1 MKNNKRMLIRN
12 SLFSVGVGL
21 AAGLASTVF
30 LFSLD
35 YVTKTRD
42 DNPVIIWFLPF
53 AGLLIGWLYLRF
65 GGTSHRGSALII
77 EEIVNPRER
86 IPARMTPLVLVS
98 TLLTHLCGGSAGRE
112 GTAVQMGAA
121 LSDQIANRWKVDPK
135 ERKAL
140 LLAGAGAGF
149 GSAIGAPW
157 AGVFFGMEMIQIGKF
172 RVTAFLQ
179 CLIASGTAS
188 MVTHFLGAPHTLYP
202 APHFFA
208 YSLRGF
214 FSVAVSSVLFGL
226 LAAGFA
232 RTTHQ
237 VEHLFKRTI
246 SYSPLRSFIGG
257 CFLVGLYAW
266 EGSYRYTGLGISVI
280 QESMYQPGAFRDV
293 FFKFIF
299 TVLTLASGFKG
310 GEFIPLV
317 FMGTTLGSTLSQW
330 LPISSNLL
338 GAVGFAAVFGA
349 ASNTPLASTL
359 MAIELFG
366 PAITPYAL
374 LGCFISYFCSGHSGI
389 YHSQLIREHKWDRL
403 KSWFTLLRLKS

>member
-1 MKNNKRMLIRN
+1 MQNNNRKLLRN
-12 SLFSVGVGL
+12 SLLSGAAGG
-21 AAGLASTVF
+21 AAGLASTIF
-30 LFSLD
+30 LFLLD
-35 YVTKTRD
+35 HATKTRE
-42 DNPVIIWFLPF
+42 DNPLIIWFLPF
-53 AGLLIGWLYLRF
+53 AGLFIGWLYLRF

-77 EEIVNPRER
+77 EEIVNPKER
-86 IPARMTPLVLVS
+86 IPARMTPLVLLG
-98 TLLTHLCGGSAGRE
+98 TLLTHLFGGSAGRE
-112 GTAVQMGAA
+112 GTAVQMGSA

-149 GSAIGAPW
+149 GSAIGAPL
-157 AGVFFGMEMIQIGKF
+157 AGVLFGMEMIHIGKF
-172 RVTAFLQ
+172 RVTAFWQ
-179 CLIASGTAS
+179 CLIASVTS
-188 MVTHFLGAPHTLYP
+188 TLVTHILGAPHTVYP

-208 YSLRGF
+208 YSLTGF

-232 RTTHQ
+232 RTTHRF
-237 VEHLFKRTI
+237 ENLFNRTI
-246 SYSPLRSFIGG
+246 SFSPLRPFIGG
-257 CFLVGLYAW
+257 WILVGLYAW
-266 EGSYRYTGLGISVI
+266 EGSYRYAGLGISVI
-280 QESMYQPGAFRDV
+280 QESLYQPGAFRDV

-317 FMGTTLGSTLSQW
+317 FMGTALGSALSQW

-338 GAVGFAAVFGA
+338 GAVGFAAVFGS

-366 PAITPYAL
+366 PAIAPYAF
-374 LGCFISYFCSGHSGI
+374 LGCFTSYFCSGHSGI
-389 YHSQLIREHKWDRL
+389 YHSQLVREHKWDRL
-403 KSWFTLLRLKS
+403 KSWLRLPRISS